1 MFSEDYLLANP
12 DWKMDVI
19 PEIMD
24 GKNVAD
30 FIDPDIA
37 EKLEALEREEEKLQ
51 AEGFYDSEEDIV
63 RFPFFDPTHLNL
75 SLKAPPTVRL

>member
-1 MFSEDYLLANP
+1 MANP
-12 DWKMDVI
+12 EWKMDRI

-24 GKNVAD
+24 GKNIAD

-51 AEGFYDSEEDIV
+51 AEGFYESNSDIV
-63 RFPFFDPTHLNL
+63 RYPHLFH
-75 SLKAPPTVRL
+75 S

>member
-1 MFSEDYLLANP
+1 LAN
-12 DWKMDVI
+12 DEWKEDRV

-24 GKNVAD
+24 GKNIAD

-63 RFPFFDPTHLNL
+63 SSPSSISVSASLNL
-75 SLKAPPTVRL
+75 VSFVV

>member
-1 MFSEDYLLANP
+1 
-12 DWKMDVI
+12 MDTI

-37 EKLEALEREEEKLQ
+37 EKLEALEREEERLQ
-51 AEGFYDSEEDIV
+51 AEGFYENDEIIV
-63 RFPFFDPTHLNL
+63 SLLN
-75 SLKAPPTVRL
+75 SLYPALDLNTLLAA